1 VVRSGMEWNGD
12 VKTGVEVEI
21 CRCARTLRVPLSHH
35 GRPIRQW
42 GGTVGWRDGVIG
54 AGLKGRIEC

>member
-1 VVRSGMEWNGD
+1 MEWNGG

-21 CRCARTLRVPLSHH
+21 CRCARTRRVPLSHH

-42 GGTVGWRDGVIG
+42 GWTGGMAGWRDGVIG
-54 AGLKGRIEC
+54 AGLKGQIEC